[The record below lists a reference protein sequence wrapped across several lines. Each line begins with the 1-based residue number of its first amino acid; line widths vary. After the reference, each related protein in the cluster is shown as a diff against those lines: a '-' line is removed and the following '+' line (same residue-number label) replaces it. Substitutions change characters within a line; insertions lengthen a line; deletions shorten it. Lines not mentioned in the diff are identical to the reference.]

1 MTLFLEIL
9 AAILILADIIL
20 NAVYKHK
27 KKKIYEEQEV
37 LVEKLQRELEECNED
52 LQSAEARKTY
62 LNTLQ
67 EDIDKSEL
75 VISTLEDKINALDEI
90 LKGKEQDNRTAET
103 QADYYNKRI
112 IDLKNQFEAARNE
125 VTQAAAAFRDQALQ
139 NAAQNYC
146 QDLEEIQQKFN
157 KAAQEAQDTY
167 TALEA
172 EMVAAYTDK
181 LTKIAELSQERNQQ
195 YIELCS
201 KTKAAI
207 EANKRAELEKEEKDF
222 FRIQLSKED
231 IAEIE
236 KIREIEPYLRDKS
249 ALNKVIW
256 SVYYKKPTSDMIGR
270 VIGSKRVT
278 GIYKITNIQNGRCY
292 VGQAVDASSRWTQ
305 HIKRGLGA
313 EAATRN
319 KLYPTMQEAG
329 PENFTFEIIEEC
341 PEAALNRKEQE
352 WQEYFGAKEFGYSER

>member
-1 MTLFLEIL
+1 MALKIALCVVLF
-9 AAILILADIIL
+9 ANLIVFFITEWFQRRND
-20 NAVYKHK
+20 K
-27 KKKIYEEQEV
+27 EQRA
-37 LVEKLQRELEECNED
+37 LIEKLQQELQECNED
-52 LQSAEARKTY
+52 LQNAEARKTY

-75 VISTLEDKINALDEI
+75 VISTLENKINILEEI
-90 LKGKEQDNRTAET
+90 LKGKEQDNKTAET

-112 IDLKNQFEAARNE
+112 VDLKNQFEVARNE
-125 VTQAAAAFRDQALQ
+125 VTQAAAAFRDQAFQ

-157 KAAQEAQDTY
+157 KAAQDAQDTY

-319 KLYPTMQEAG
+319 KLYPAMQEAG